1 MQERP
6 LWEALIDLLYRQ
18 SYAILFA
25 NFVIPLPVAYMLR
38 DAVPAAALLG
48 WIGAMYGLTVA
59 RIILARLYFRR
70 DSGAGQAL
78 TWAWRAT
85 AFSWAS
91 AALWGAVGWVGF
103 IPGEPNMAAF
113 TCIVL
118 TGLACGAVP
127 SLSAFPP
134 AYAGTALAMLLPL
147 AMRCVLGEGEVF
159 RIYLFFVLCLIAV
172 NLYYSRQTFR
182 TLAETVRLRSENL
195 ALIDDLERQRDLAQA
210 ANRSK
215 SRFLAAASHDL
226 RQPVHA
232 MSLFV
237 ETLRTMAQRGDVAA
251 SAAQA
256 IAGRL
261 RMVIGNFGGVLNGLL
276 DISRLDAGVV
286 PIKVQA
292 LSLARLFDDLKG
304 EFEGSAEERGLD
316 WRVVSSSA
324 WVETDPV
331 LLRRI
336 LGNLLANA
344 FRYTNEGKVLLGVRR
359 RGDQVE
365 IAVLDTG
372 PGIPADQIEAVFDEF
387 VQLPGAEKHGL
398 GLGLSIV
405 RRMAD
410 LLGHALRLRSVVGKG
425 SAFSLLLPLA
435 APIAPA
441 LDQPET
447 ESQAPLAIAVIDDE
461 ADALEGLVQLLE
473 AWGHQVWPGRS
484 PGQVIAAMGGDEPD
498 LLITDYRLSG
508 GLTARDAVA
517 MVRHHLGRDLPV
529 IILTGDTAPDR
540 LREATESGHRLLH
553 KPVDP
558 DALGEAI
565 AGSFR

>member
-18 SYAILFA
+18 SHAILFA

-38 DAVPAAALLG
+38 DELPALVLLG
-48 WIGAMYGLTVA
+48 WIGAMYGLAAA
-59 RIILARLYFRR
+59 RIVLARLYFRR
-70 DSGAGQAL
+70 TGGEGQAL
-78 TWAWRAT
+78 AWAWRAT

-91 AALWGAVGWVGF
+91 AALWGAMGWVGF
-103 IPGEPNMAAF
+103 VPGDPAMAAF

-134 AYAGTALAMLLPL
+134 AYAGTALAMLLPVAL
-147 AMRCVLGEGEVF
+147 RCVLAEGDVS

-195 ALIDDLERQRDLAQA
+195 ALIGDLERQRDLAQA
-210 ANRSK
+210 ADRSK

-237 ETLRTMAQRGDVAA
+237 EALSAMAQRGDVAA
-251 SAAQA
+251 AAA
-256 IAGRL
+256 GTIAGRL

-286 PIKVQA
+286 RTDVQA
-292 LSLARLFDDLKG
+292 VLLARLFDDLKV
-304 EFEGSAEERGLD
+304 EFEATAEEQGLA
-316 WRVVSSSA
+316 WQVVSSSA
-324 WVETDPV
+324 WVKTDPA

-336 LGNLLANA
+336 LGNLLSNA
-344 FRYTNEGKVLLGVRR
+344 FRYTNRGRVLLGARRR
-359 RGDQVE
+359 RGNIE
-365 IAVLDTG
+365 IVVIDTG
-372 PGIPADQIEAVFDEF
+372 PGIPGDQTDAVFDEF

-410 LLGHALRLRSVVGKG
+410 LLGHPLRLRSVVGKG
-425 SAFSLLLPLA
+425 SAFSLLLPPA
-435 APIAPA
+435 AAVAPVLEQSKA
-441 LDQPET
+441 EAGT
-447 ESQAPLAIAVIDDE
+447 ALAIAVIDDE
-461 ADALEGLVQLLE
+461 ADALDGLVQLLGT
-473 AWGHQVWPGRS
+473 WGHRVWARSS
-484 PGQVIAAMGGDEPD
+484 PGQLIAALDGAAPD
-498 LLITDYRLSG
+498 LLITDYRLG
-508 GLTARDAVA
+508 GGITAMEALTMLRG
-517 MVRHHLGRDLPV
+517 HLERDLPA
-529 IILTGDTAPDR
+529 IIVTGDTAPDR
-540 LREATESGHRLLH
+540 LREASESGHILLH

-558 DALGEAI
+558 EALKEAI
-565 AGSFR
+565 AASSR

>member
-18 SYAILFA
+18 SHAILFA

-38 DAVPAAALLG
+38 DELPALVLLG
-48 WIGAMYGLTVA
+48 WIGAMYGLAAA
-59 RIILARLYFRR
+59 RIVLARLYFRR
-70 DSGAGQAL
+70 TGGEGQAL
-78 TWAWRAT
+78 AWAWRAT

-91 AALWGAVGWVGF
+91 AALWGAMGWVGF
-103 IPGEPNMAAF
+103 VPGDPAMAAF

-134 AYAGTALAMLLPL
+134 AYAGTALAMLLPVAL
-147 AMRCVLGEGEVF
+147 RCVLAEGDVS

-195 ALIDDLERQRDLAQA
+195 ALIGDLERQRDLAQA
-210 ANRSK
+210 ADRSK

-237 ETLRTMAQRGDVAA
+237 EALSAMAQRGDVAA
-251 SAAQA
+251 AAA
-256 IAGRL
+256 GTIAGRL

-286 PIKVQA
+286 RTDVQA
-292 LSLARLFDDLKG
+292 VLLARLFDDLKV
-304 EFEGSAEERGLD
+304 EFEATAEERGLA

-324 WVETDPV
+324 WVKTDPA

-336 LGNLLANA
+336 LGNLLSNA
-344 FRYTNEGKVLLGVRR
+344 FRYTNRGRVLLGARRR
-359 RGDQVE
+359 RGNIE
-365 IAVLDTG
+365 IVVIDTG
-372 PGIPADQIEAVFDEF
+372 PGIPGDQTDAVFDEF

-410 LLGHALRLRSVVGKG
+410 LLGHPLRLRSVVGKG
-425 SAFSLLLPLA
+425 SAFSLLLPPA
-435 APIAPA
+435 AAVAPVLEQSKA
-441 LDQPET
+441 EAGT
-447 ESQAPLAIAVIDDE
+447 ALAIAVIDDE
-461 ADALEGLVQLLE
+461 ADALDGLVQLLGT
-473 AWGHQVWPGRS
+473 WGHRVWAGSS
-484 PGQVIAAMGGDEPD
+484 PGQLIAALDGAAPD
-498 LLITDYRLSG
+498 LLITDYRLG
-508 GLTARDAVA
+508 GGMTAMEALTMLRG
-517 MVRHHLGRDLPV
+517 HLERDLPA
-529 IILTGDTAPDR
+529 IIVTGDTAPDR
-540 LREATESGHRLLH
+540 LREASESGHILLH

-558 DALGEAI
+558 EALKEAI
-565 AGSFR
+565 AASSR

>member
-18 SYAILFA
+18 SHAILFA

-38 DAVPAAALLG
+38 DELPALVLLG
-48 WIGAMYGLTVA
+48 WIGAMYGLAAA
-59 RIILARLYFRR
+59 RIVLARLYFRR
-70 DSGAGQAL
+70 TGGEGQAL
-78 TWAWRAT
+78 AWAWRAT

-91 AALWGAVGWVGF
+91 AALWGAMGWVGF
-103 IPGEPNMAAF
+103 VPGDPAMAAF

-134 AYAGTALAMLLPL
+134 AYAGTALAMLLPVAL
-147 AMRCVLGEGEVF
+147 RCVLAEGDVS

-195 ALIDDLERQRDLAQA
+195 ALIGDLERQRDLAQA
-210 ANRSK
+210 ADRSK

-237 ETLRTMAQRGDVAA
+237 EALSAMAQRGDVAA
-251 SAAQA
+251 AAA
-256 IAGRL
+256 GTIAGRL

-286 PIKVQA
+286 RTDVQA
-292 LSLARLFDDLKG
+292 VLLARLFDDLKV
-304 EFEGSAEERGLD
+304 EFEATAEERGLA
-316 WRVVSSSA
+316 WQVVSSSA
-324 WVETDPV
+324 WVKTDPA

-336 LGNLLANA
+336 LGNLLSNA
-344 FRYTNEGKVLLGVRR
+344 FRYTNRGRVLLGARRR
-359 RGDQVE
+359 RGNIE
-365 IAVLDTG
+365 IVVIDTG
-372 PGIPADQIEAVFDEF
+372 PGIPGDQTDAVFDEF

-410 LLGHALRLRSVVGKG
+410 LLGHPLRLRSVVGKG
-425 SAFSLLLPLA
+425 SAFSLLLPPA
-435 APIAPA
+435 AAVAPVLEQSKA
-441 LDQPET
+441 EAGT
-447 ESQAPLAIAVIDDE
+447 ALAIAVIDDE
-461 ADALEGLVQLLE
+461 ADALDGLVQLLE
-473 AWGHQVWPGRS
+473 TWGHRVWAGSS
-484 PGQVIAAMGGDEPD
+484 PGQLIAALDGAAPD
-498 LLITDYRLSG
+498 LLITDYRLG
-508 GLTARDAVA
+508 GGMTAMEALTMLRG
-517 MVRHHLGRDLPV
+517 HLERDLPA
-529 IILTGDTAPDR
+529 IIVTGDTAPDR
-540 LREATESGHRLLH
+540 LREASESGHILLH

-558 DALGEAI
+558 EALKEAI
-565 AGSFR
+565 AASSR

>member
-18 SYAILFA
+18 SYAIAFA

-38 DAVPAAALLG
+38 DAAPPAALLG
-48 WIGAMYGLTVA
+48 WIGAMYGLTAA
-59 RIILARLYFRR
+59 RIVLAQLYFRR
-70 DSGAGQAL
+70 GSGAGRAL

-103 IPGEPNMAAF
+103 MPGDANMAAF

-147 AMRCVLGEGEVF
+147 AVRCILEEGDVA

-195 ALIDDLERQRDLAQA
+195 VLIGDLERQRDLAQA
-210 ANRSK
+210 ADRSK

-237 ETLRTMAQRGDVAA
+237 EALSAMAQRGDVAA
-251 SAAQA
+251 AAA
-256 IAGRL
+256 GTIAGRL
-261 RMVIGNFGGVLNGLL
+261 RTVIGNFGGVLNGLL

-286 PIKVQA
+286 RTEVQA
-292 LSLARLFDDLKG
+292 EPLAQLFDDLKA
-304 EFEGSAEERGLD
+304 EFEAMAGERGLD
-316 WRVVSSSA
+316 WRVVSSSV
-324 WVETDPV
+324 WVRTDPA

-336 LGNLLANA
+336 LGNLLTNA
-344 FRYTNEGKVLLGVRR
+344 FRYTNEGGVLLGARLR
-359 RGDQVE
+359 SGGVE
-365 IAVLDTG
+365 IVVLDTG
-372 PGIPADQIEAVFDEF
+372 PGIPSEQMEAVFDEF

-410 LLGHALRLRSVVGKG
+410 LLGHDLRLRSEVGKG

-435 APIAPA
+435 APVA
-441 LDQPET
+441 LVMEQTET
-447 ESQAPLAIAVIDDE
+447 EDGTALAIAVIDDE
-461 ADALEGLVQLLE
+461 ADALDGLAHLLE
-473 AWGHQVWPGRS
+473 TWGHQVWAGRS
-484 PGQVIAAMGGDEPD
+484 PDQVIAALDRGEPD
-498 LLITDYRLSG
+498 LLITDYRLG
-508 GLTARDAVA
+508 GGMTAMEAVA
-517 MVRHHLGRDLPV
+517 MVRGHLGRDLPT
-529 IILTGDTAPDR
+529 IIVTGDTAPDR
-540 LREATESGHRLLH
+540 LREASESGHILLH

-558 DALGEAI
+558 EALRQAI
-565 AGSFR
+565 TASLR

>member
-18 SYAILFA
+18 SYAILVA

-38 DAVPAAALLG
+38 DAVPAPALLG
-48 WIGAMYGLTVA
+48 WIGAVYGLTLA
-59 RIILARLYFRR
+59 RIVLARFYFRR
-70 DSGAGQAL
+70 RNGAGRAL
-78 TWAWRAT
+78 AWAWRAT
-85 AFSWAS
+85 LFSWAS
-91 AALWGAVGWVGF
+91 AALWGAMGWVGF
-103 IPGEPNMAAF
+103 IPGEPAMAAF

-134 AYAGTALAMLLPL
+134 AYAGTALAMLLPI
-147 AMRCVLGEGEVF
+147 AVRCVLGEDDVS

-195 ALIDDLERQRDLAQA
+195 ALIGDLERQRDLAQA
-210 ANRSK
+210 ANRAK

-237 ETLRTMAQRGDVAA
+237 ETLGTMAQRGDVAA
-251 SAAQA
+251 START

-276 DISRLDAGVV
+276 DMSRLEAGVV
-286 PIKVQA
+286 RSAVQPLA
-292 LSLARLFDDLKG
+292 LASVLDDLKG
-304 EFEGSAEERGLD
+304 EFEAIAAERGLG
-316 WRVVSSSA
+316 WRVVPSSA
-324 WVETDPV
+324 WVDTDPV

-344 FRYTNEGKVLLGVRR
+344 FRYTHAGKVLLGARR
-359 RGDQVE
+359 RGAQVE
-365 IAVLDTG
+365 IMVLDTG
-372 PGIPADQIEAVFDEF
+372 PGIAADQTEAVFDEF
-387 VQLPGAEKHGL
+387 VQLPGAEKQGL

-405 RRMAD
+405 RRMAN
-410 LLGHALRLRSVVGKG
+410 LLGHELRLRSVVGKG
-425 SAFSLLLPLA
+425 TGFSLLLPRA
-435 APIAPA
+435 APAAPA
-441 LDQPET
+441 LDQKEA
-447 ESQAPLAIAVIDDE
+447 ENQAQLSIAVIDDE
-461 ADALEGLVQLLE
+461 ADALDGLVRLLE
-473 AWGHQVWPGRS
+473 AWGHRVWAGSAPE
-484 PGQVIAAMGGDEPD
+484 QVIAAMEGDGPD
-498 LLITDYRLSG
+498 LLITDYRLSTG
-508 GLTARDAVA
+508 MTARDAVA
-517 MVRHHLGRDLPV
+517 GVRGALGRSVPV
-529 IILTGDTAPDR
+529 IVVTGDTAPDR
-540 LREATESGHRLLH
+540 LREATESGHLLLH

-558 DALGEAI
+558 EALKKAI
-565 AGSFR
+565 AARSR